1 MYKLIIL
8 AIIGCTLGV
17 ILRYNFK
24 ELYVPFQVGF
34 AIIILLYI
42 LSNISDSIRSFIYVI
57 ESIGTGYS
65 VIKIMLKAALIS
77 IGARLGSD
85 ICKESGNYLL
95 ADIIEIGGKLVMFI
109 LAAPYILDVIKISV
123 AFL

>member
-42 LSNISDSIRSFIYVI
+42 LSNISDSIRSFINVI